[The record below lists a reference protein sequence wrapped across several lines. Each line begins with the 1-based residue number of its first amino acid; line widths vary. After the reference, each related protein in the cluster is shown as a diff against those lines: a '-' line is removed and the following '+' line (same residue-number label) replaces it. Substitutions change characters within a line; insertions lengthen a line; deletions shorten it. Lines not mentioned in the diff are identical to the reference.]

1 MAKKIT
7 PAIKGFI
14 TGLLMV
20 AVGLTLNFSKVE
32 PTSPLQYISYFI
44 YGLGIVW
51 TVQAFAKQTGGT
63 AKFGEMFNQGFRCF
77 VVVTLIMAL
86 YTFIF
91 YKILYAQQPELL
103 EKSAIEYKNHLL
115 KTEKSKTPVEI
126 DEIVAN
132 SKKYSLIFTVSV
144 QIFFNLLIGAIVTAA
159 TAGALSLSKKN

>member
-7 PAIKGFI
+7 PAIKGLI

-20 AVGLTLNFSKVE
+20 AVGLALNFSKVE

-51 TVQAFAKQTGGT
+51 AVQGFAKQTGGT
-63 AKFGEMFNQGFRCF
+63 AKFGDMFNQGFKCF

-86 YTFIF
+86 FTIIF
-91 YKILYAQQPELL
+91 YKANEQIIQ
-103 EKSAIEYKNHLL
+103 EKAEITKKDLL
-115 KTEKSKTPVEI
+115 KTDKNRTAVEI
-126 DEIVAN
+126 DEMVAN
-132 SKKYSLIFTVSV
+132 GKKYFIPMATSMTVF
-144 QIFFNLLIGAIVTAA
+144 QYLLIGAIVTAA